1 MPRTGSGPAA
11 KKTLIW
17 LGVIFAALALLLG
30 GGSMMSNA
38 SWAPK
43 LALDLEGGTQMIL
56 SPKVQGGSSEIS
68 QEQLDQAVEIIRQR
82 VDGSGVSEAEIT
94 TQSGRNVVVSLPGT
108 PSAETRAL
116 IQASAAMEFRAVILG
131 GAGQAPAAE
140 TPTPDDQLPQ
150 PTAEPENG
158 SDFNWVTPELYK
170 EFETTNCLDPATLEA
185 SIEPAPADQPMVAC
199 EPETAGKYILGPVEV
214 PGALLEDAS
223 FGLSQTGQ
231 GQSLNQWAVNLDFNG
246 EGTEKFREVSERLVA
261 FGQGTSQNQ
270 FAIVLDGQ
278 IISAPSMNV
287 PITDGN
293 AQITGSYTQ
302 ESAKALS
309 EQLKY
314 GALPISF
321 EIQSEQQVSATL
333 GADQLRMGLIAGVIG
348 LILVAVYSLFQYRA
362 LGFVTIASL
371 VVAGVLTYLAIA
383 ILGWSHNYRLS
394 LAGVAGLIVAIGLTA
409 DSFIVYFE
417 RIRDELRD
425 GRGLVSAVDT
435 GWKRAKR
442 TVLASKAVNLLA
454 AVVLY
459 FVAVGNVRGFAFTLG
474 LTAIAD
480 LIVVF
485 MFTHPVMV
493 LLAKTRFF
501 GQGHKWSGLD
511 ATRLGAVPVY
521 RGAGRLREPAMAGAG
536 AGVAGGN
543 TQADGGQGTGPL
555 GSWKPVP
562 AKNKGAAKEAE
573 RRMTIAERRQAAAEA
588 QRKAGPA
595 GKKSGTGGESDGK
608 QGSMAG
614 NGRDAE
620 KEGN

>member
-17 LGVIFAALALLLG
+17 LGVLFAALAILLG
-30 GGSMMSNA
+30 GGSTWSNA
-38 SWAPK
+38 SWTPK

-56 SPKVQGGSSEIS
+56 SPKVVGGDSEIS

-116 IQASAAMEFRAVILG
+116 IQASAAMEFRAVLVG
-131 GAGQAPAAE
+131 GPGQAAAAQ

-150 PTAEPENG
+150 PTAEPTNG
-158 SDFNWVTPELYK
+158 SDLNWVTPELYK
-170 EFETTNCLDPATLEA
+170 EFESTNCLDPATLEA
-185 SIEPAPADQPMVAC
+185 SVEPAPADQPMVAC
-199 EPETAGKYILGPVEV
+199 EPETGGKYILGPVEV
-214 PGALLEDAS
+214 PGSLLEDAS
-223 FGLSQTGQ
+223 FGMAQSGQ

-246 EGTEKFREVSERLVA
+246 EGTEKFREVSERLVG
-261 FGQGTSQNQ
+261 FGKGTPQNQ

-321 EIQSEQQVSATL
+321 DIQSEQQVSATL

-417 RIRDELRD
+417 RIRDELRE
-425 GRGLVSAVDT
+425 GRSLVSAVDT

-493 LLAKTRFF
+493 LLARTKFF

-536 AGVAGGN
+536 AGAE
-543 TQADGGQGTGPL
+543 QGTG
-555 GSWKPVP
+555 SSSKPVSP
-562 AKNKGAAKEAE
+562 KNKGAAKEAE
-573 RRMTIAERRQAAAEA
+573 RRMTIAERRQAEAEK
-588 QRKAGPA
+588 QREAESR
-595 GKKSGTGGESDGK
+595 GKKQSDG
-608 QGSMAG
+608 QNQSGGASTNSSGNPDSMAG
-614 NGRDAE
+614 SGRDAK